1 MSSRTNDD
9 GVLILLIILAPAAV
23 VAYCVWKFSQFF
35 GLDFATGG
43 AVCVR
48 LFLLAVATAACWK
61 ASESMDELRLG
72 NIWPVLLALLWVCW
86 WPALN
91 YYAAKDSVILFEY
104 EDGGVW
110 WSAWYTKWGVGLG
123 IAGLGYS
130 VEKWLED

>member
-1 MSSRTNDD
+1 MPQPTINYRARASIESR
-9 GVLILLIILAPAAV
+9 AHA
-23 VAYCVWKFSQFF
+23 Q
-35 GLDFATGG
+35 
-43 AVCVR
+43 
-48 LFLLAVATAACWK
+48 
-61 ASESMDELRLG
+61 
-72 NIWPVLLALLWVCW
+72 

-130 VEKWLED
+130 VKKWLED